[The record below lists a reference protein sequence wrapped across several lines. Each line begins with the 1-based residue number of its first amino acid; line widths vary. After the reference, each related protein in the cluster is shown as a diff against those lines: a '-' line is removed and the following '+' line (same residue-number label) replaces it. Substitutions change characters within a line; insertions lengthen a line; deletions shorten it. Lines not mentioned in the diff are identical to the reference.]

1 MLGMSLAFW
10 VVVFAIFMM
19 GRRRSRW
26 ERWSRMNDGRYI
38 GHGPWGHGP
47 WGPPRGAELPSPE
60 RDAYVEQLETRVARL
75 EERLDF
81 TERLLADRHA
91 GKVEP

>member
-1 MLGMSLAFW
+1 MSLAFW
-10 VVVFAIFMM
+10 VVVFALFMV

-26 ERWSRMNDGRYI
+26 ERWGRMDPRYM
-38 GHGPWGHGP
+38 GPGPWGQGP
-47 WGPPRGAELPSPE
+47 WGQQRGTELPSPD

-81 TERLLADRHA
+81 TEKLLADRHA
-91 GKVEP
+91 EKIER

>member
-10 VVVFAIFMM
+10 LVLFAFFVM
-19 GRRRSRW
+19 GRRRRRW
-26 ERWSRMNDGRYI
+26 ERWARMNDPRYV
-38 GHGPWGHGP
+38 GSGPWGH
-47 WGPPRGAELPSPE
+47 PRSAELQSPD

-81 TERLLADRHA
+81 TEKLLADRHA
-91 GKVEP
+91 EKAGP

>member
-10 VVVFAIFMM
+10 VVLFAFFVM
-19 GRRRSRW
+19 GRRRRRW
-26 ERWSRMNDGRYI
+26 ERWARMNDPRYV
-38 GHGPWGHGP
+38 GSGP
-47 WGPPRGAELPSPE
+47 WGPGPWGQPRSPELQSPE

-81 TERLLADRHA
+81 TEKLLADRHA
-91 GKVEP
+91 EKVER